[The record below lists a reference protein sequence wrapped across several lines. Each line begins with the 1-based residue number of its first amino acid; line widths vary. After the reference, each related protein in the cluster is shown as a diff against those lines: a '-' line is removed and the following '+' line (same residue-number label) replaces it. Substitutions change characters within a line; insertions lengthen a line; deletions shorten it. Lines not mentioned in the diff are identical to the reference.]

1 MIVISRQ
8 EMYLGTIIQSKNFL
22 YVFSSESN
30 ILC

>member
-8 EMYLGTIIQSKNFL
+8 EMYLGTIIQIKNFL

>member
-1 MIVISRQ
+1 MIIISRQ
-8 EMYLGTIIQSKNFL
+8 EMYLGTIIQRKNFL